1 MKPQTAIAAWQNE
14 AINAIA
20 CLMLLPVAMYIG
32 IQIARI
38 IN

>member
-1 MKPQTAIAAWQNE
+1 MKAQTAITLWQHE

-20 CLMLLPVAMYIG
+20 CLMLLPMAMYIG